1 MAIAFDGFDNRQQRK
16 QPKLDMQVSQ
26 TIKRS
31 QVTCNRLV
39 YQATPQVTATA
50 YIESGAEP
58 VAFHAFL
65 WVAGCRTAID
75 SVIAGTETS

>member
-16 QPKLDMQVSQ
+16 QSKLDMQVSQ

-31 QVTCNRLV
+31 QATGNRLV
-39 YQATPQVTATA
+39 YQTTPQVTAA
-50 YIESGAEP
+50 GYIENRAEP

-75 SVIAGTETS
+75 SVIAVTETS